1 MTILLQNEIRDFLQ
15 RAPRRN
21 WCFVGDHL
29 INYEG
34 CRSLWFASLLQGTI
48 DERINRRAGLKVFA
62 AVPYAP
68 WRGPYSAIKR
78 HKRRQLQRCGLRS
91 FCHVHVAHF

>member
-1 MTILLQNEIRDFLQ
+1 MTTLHQNEIRDFLQ

-29 INYEG
+29 VNYEG
-34 CRSLWFASLLQGTI
+34 CRRLWFASILRGTI

-68 WRGPYSAIKR
+68 WRGAYSAIKR
-78 HKRRQLQRCGLRS
+78 NKRRELQRCGLRS
-91 FCHVHVAHF
+91 FCHAHVAHL